1 MVLNHLNLFSKIME
15 DKIKKTK
22 ATTRIG
28 DLFCV
33 EFSDNTKGFF
43 QYVTRDA
50 EYLNGQVI
58 RVFKKHY
65 PIDADIAI
73 DDILA
78 DDVDFYAYTILKA
91 GIHFNTWYKI
101 GNSKNVDEDG
111 FRKVIFGQTNDT
123 IDDTSS
129 SYKFAEIEVDPL
141 TNWFIWR
148 INEKWIP
155 IGILPDEYH
164 DVVELGGITPH
175 LWIKDR
181 MKRGYYPITKNAY
194 EILKRIPRPEYKSYI
209 KDMSGG
215 NEIYICFKGNFFE
228 SAVLPVNGKMTKV
241 SRDEA
246 VLNGMDIVRKKFSD
260 TNWKAQ
266 NFITEE
272 EFNKVW
278 DSIE

>member
-1 MVLNHLNLFSKIME
+1 MANIERQKPKRVV
-15 DKIKKTK
+15 TK
-22 ATTRIG
+22 IG

-65 PIDADIAI
+65 PIDADVAI

-78 DDVDFYAYTILKA
+78 DEVDFYAHTILKA
-91 GIHFNTWYKI
+91 GIHFNTWHKI

-111 FRKVIFGQTNDT
+111 FKKVIFGQTCDT

-129 SYKFAEIEVDPL
+129 TYKFAEIEVDPL

-148 INEKWIP
+148 INEKWTQ
-155 IGILPDEYH
+155 IGILPDKYH
-164 DVVELGGITPH
+164 DVVELGYIMSY
-175 LWIKDR
+175 LNIKNR
-181 MKRGYYPITKNAY
+181 MERGYYPITNEVY

-209 KDMSGG
+209 KDMSDGKD
-215 NEIYICFKGNFFE
+215 IYICFKGDYFE
-228 SAVLPVNGKMTKV
+228 KAVFPIEGKLTKI

-246 VLNGMDIVRKKFSD
+246 VSNNMEIISKKFSD
-260 TNWKAQ
+260 TNWKTQ
-266 NFITEE
+266 NFITED
-272 EFNKVW
+272 EFNKAW
-278 DSIE
+278 DSTE